1 MVLMIDCKEISRPF
15 RDVSIFPSYF
25 NRSAVVAWSVDQ
37 ALKNADFYIARKWD
51 GGAEWEPLN
60 TEPVKGT
67 TFTDTDFY
75 SQNRVQ
81 VPVYKV
87 MAELDGKTWYSPEI
101 ALYSKTGRKAYGIAH
116 HIIRNKYLQA
126 RQDGIPVLYY
136 AAVKNGELSDNINK
150 WTGQTE
156 KAPCYRSNSTN
167 PDEDQNNDYGTYYKQ
182 GYYRPFITFIR
193 LMGARIQKTNLLDV
207 GLFDDT
213 VTNASFLAFPP
224 VRTGDLVVD
233 PSTDRRWIV
242 GDSIQSELVQG
253 VIPVGYNAYLT
264 LKSHNDPVYSVPI
277 PDNYYQMLENL
288 TWPIIR

>member
-1 MVLMIDCKEISRPF
+1 MKTGEIFKPF

-25 NRSAVVAWSVDQ
+25 KRAAVIAWIVDPV
-37 ALKNADFYIARKWD
+37 LKDADFYIARKYD

-60 TEPVKGT
+60 AEPVKGT

-75 SQNRVQ
+75 SKNRSQ
-81 VPVYKV
+81 VPSYRV
-87 MAELDGKTWYSPEI
+87 MAELDGKTWFSPEI
-101 ALYSKTGRKAYGIAH
+101 ALYAKTGRKAYGIAH

-136 AAVKNGELSDNINK
+136 ASVKNGELSDNINK

-167 PDEDQNNDYGTYYKQ
+167 PEDDQNNDYGTYYKQ

-193 LMGARIQKTNLLDV
+193 FMGERVQKTNILDI

-213 VTNASFLAFPP
+213 VVNAEFLAFPP
-224 VRTGDLVVD
+224 VRMNDLVID
-233 PSTDRRWIV
+233 PMTDRRWIV
-242 GDSIQSELVQG
+242 GNSIKSELVQG
-253 VIPVGYNAYLT
+253 VIPVGYSAFLT
-264 LKSHNDPVYSVPI
+264 LKPHNDPVYSVPI
-277 PDNYYQMLENL
+277 PDNYYQMLNDL
-288 TWPIIR
+288 TWPITR